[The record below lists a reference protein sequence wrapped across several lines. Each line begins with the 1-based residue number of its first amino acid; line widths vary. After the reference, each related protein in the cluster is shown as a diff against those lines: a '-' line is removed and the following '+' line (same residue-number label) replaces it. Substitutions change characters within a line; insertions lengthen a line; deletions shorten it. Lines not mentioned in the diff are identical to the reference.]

1 MGLRYGFNEINGWWH
16 LSEGPHGAEVRRRLR
31 LMDTRLVR
39 IFVFDPQVPDPFDDW
54 RSFSACLQGV
64 LDAGAVPMVT
74 FARFGPPFDSAS
86 RIATFVARCREI
98 VWSAIEQ
105 WGGDRVKDWY
115 WCIWNEPNNP
125 IVGGGLTYE
134 QYLRIYIEVAT
145 RIHEL
150 LEPHLEGRKA
160 RIGGPAID
168 GNHRAY
174 WMDWI
179 ARLVADVDD
188 HLLGFVS
195 WHRYGDWR
203 PAVSSQSLGLEMW
216 GSPDAPLGSTLEALL
231 MAQLPTYEGRARG
244 VARLLKGHDILNI
257 CGELNTISHHE
268 NYYTLGL
275 NQNLFGAVFYVSA
288 LIHLIRGGAD
298 AEMRWTATAH
308 GDDAYGLLTMRG
320 EPMPAALAK
329 QVFAQHV
336 RFGDIVRFPPAR
348 LDHPEIDALVAGHE
362 DGRLSAVFVN
372 TSRQPVVL
380 DAVEWDGALGTCNEV
395 LRLDEG
401 TGGRVA
407 CAPFDGAVRLE
418 GRGIAIVTNNAASTI
433 ID

>member
-134 QYLRIYIEVAT
+134 QYLRIYVEVAT

-244 VARLLKGHDILNI
+244 VARLLKGRDILNI

-372 TSRQPVVL
+372 TSRQPVIL

-407 CAPFDGAVRLE
+407 RAPFDGAVRLE

>member
-1 MGLRYGFNEINGWWH
+1 
-16 LSEGPHGAEVRRRLR
+16 
-31 LMDTRLVR
+31 
-39 IFVFDPQVPDPFDDW
+39 
-54 RSFSACLQGV
+54 
-64 LDAGAVPMVT
+64 
-74 FARFGPPFDSAS
+74 
-86 RIATFVARCREI
+86 
-98 VWSAIEQ
+98 
-105 WGGDRVKDWY
+105 
-115 WCIWNEPNNP
+115 
-125 IVGGGLTYE
+125 
-134 QYLRIYIEVAT
+134 
-145 RIHEL
+145 
-150 LEPHLEGRKA
+150 
-160 RIGGPAID
+160 
-168 GNHRAY
+168 
-174 WMDWI
+174 
-179 ARLVADVDD
+179 
-188 HLLGFVS
+188 
-195 WHRYGDWR
+195 
-203 PAVSSQSLGLEMW
+203 
-216 GSPDAPLGSTLEALL
+216 

-244 VARLLKGHDILNI
+244 VARLLKGRDILNI

-372 TSRQPVVL
+372 TSRQPVIL

-407 CAPFDGAVRLE
+407 RAPFDGAVRLE